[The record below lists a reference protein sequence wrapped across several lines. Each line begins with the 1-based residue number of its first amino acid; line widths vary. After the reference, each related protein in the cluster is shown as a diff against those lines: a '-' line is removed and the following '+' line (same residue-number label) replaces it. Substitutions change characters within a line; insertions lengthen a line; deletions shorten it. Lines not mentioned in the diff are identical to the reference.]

1 MKSKLAAAVANENS
15 GALTLQEAEKA
26 VEALFS
32 AIADALANGKRAEA
46 RGFGAFSV
54 RLKAARSARNPR
66 TGESVQV
73 AAKNV
78 VVFKPGKELRDRI
91 SPPKK
96 A

>member
-15 GALTLQEAEKA
+15 GILTLQEAEKA
-26 VEALFS
+26 VDAAF
-32 AIADALANGKRAEA
+32 AAVADALGKGKRAEA

-54 RLKAARSARNPR
+54 RLKPARLARNPR
-66 TGESVQV
+66 TGESVNV

-91 SPPKK
+91 NAVK
-96 A
+96 AK